1 MLFCVIILFM
11 INIETYQNGSSLLRA
26 SLLKMANIKKPQ
38 LKFFLTL
45 FETFMTIPVRINFLM
60 MGRFSNLDEKTFRL
74 RSKKAF
80 DFPALSAELLSA
92 KTGRE
97 IIGALDPSF
106 IDKSGHKTHG
116 ISKYWNGKAQ
126 VSEDGLGIACLA
138 LVDVGEKTAYHLC
151 ARQSTAPSEGNTLV
165 DQYVKVVTDNLAHI
179 KKYTKYLAADSYFMK
194 KNFIAPI
201 LAVGL
206 HIVTKMRTDAS
217 LKEVSVPPVATH
229 KMKGRPRKYGAKV
242 CLKGGIDKEKWSLF
256 LDTPEMRAYEMEAF
270 CMSLKETVRV
280 VYVERPATCHYSV
293 LLSTDKDLCGQKI
306 LEYYQLRFQVGFLI
320 RDAKQYCGLG
330 DCQARDRQKL
340 GFHFNMALAGIT
352 IAKLAY
358 WSTLDN
364 KMDVPFSMH
373 NIKQFF
379 YNKHITEN
387 IIVKLGIDQTCGK
400 IKNIIAECLSIG
412 RIAA

>member
-1 MLFCVIILFM
+1 M

-74 RSKKAF
+74 RFKKAF
-80 DFPALSAELLSA
+80 DFPALSTELPSA

-97 IIGALDPSF
+97 MIGAFDPSF
-106 IDKSGHKTHG
+106 IDKSGNKTHG
-116 ISKYWNGKAQ
+116 MGNFWNGKAQ
-126 VSEDGLGIACLA
+126 VSENGLEIACLA
-138 LVDVGEKTAYHLC
+138 LIDVGEKTAYHLC
-151 ARQSTAPSEGNTLV
+151 ARQSAAPTEGNTLV
-165 DQYVKVVTDNLAHI
+165 DQYVKVITDNLSHI
-179 KKYTKYLAADSYFMK
+179 KKYTKYVAADSYFMK

-201 LAVGL
+201 MAVGL
-206 HIVTKMRTDAS
+206 HIITKTRADAG
-217 LKEVSVPPVATH
+217 LKHVYVPPAGPL
-229 KMKGRPRKYGAKV
+229 KRKGRPRMYGGKV
-242 CLKGGIDKEKWSLF
+242 CLRGIDKEKWALF
-256 LDTPEMRAYEMEAF
+256 LDTPEMRAYEMEAYHK
-270 CMSLKETVRV
+270 SIKGTVRV
-280 VYVERPATCHYSV
+280 VYVEKPATGHYSV
-293 LLSTDKDLCGQKI
+293 LLSTDKDLCGRKI
-306 LEYYQLRFQVGFLI
+306 LEYYQLRFQIEFLI

-330 DCQARDRQKL
+330 DCQARDGQKL
-340 GFHFNMALAGIT
+340 GFHFNMALTSIT

-358 WSTLDN
+358 WSKLEN

-387 IIVKLGIDQTCGK
+387 IIVKLGIDRTCDK
-400 IKNIIAECLSIG
+400 IKNIIAECLCIG

>member
-1 MLFCVIILFM
+1 
-11 INIETYQNGSSLLRA
+11 
-26 SLLKMANIKKPQ
+26 MANIKKPQ

-74 RSKKAF
+74 GFKKAF
-80 DFPALSAELLSA
+80 DFPALSAELLSS

-97 IIGALDPSF
+97 MIVALDPSF

-116 ISKYWNGKAQ
+116 LAKFWNGKAQ
-126 VSEDGLGIACLA
+126 VSEDGLEIACLA
-138 LVDVGEKTAYHLC
+138 LVDVGEKTAYHLFS
-151 ARQSTAPSEGNTLV
+151 RQSTAPTEDNSLV
-165 DQYVKVVTDNLAHI
+165 DQYVKVVTDNLSHM
-179 KKYTKYLAADSYFMK
+179 KKYAKYLAADSYFMK

-217 LKEVSVPPVATH
+217 LKEVFVPPVVPP
-229 KMKGRPRKYGAKV
+229 KRKGRPRLYGAKV
-242 CLKGGIDKEKWSLF
+242 CLKGGIDREKWTLF

-270 CMSLKETVRV
+270 CMSLKGVVRV
-280 VYVERPATCHYSV
+280 VYVEKPATGHYSV
-293 LLSTDKDLCGQKI
+293 LLSTDKDLCGTKI
-306 LEYYQLRFQVGFLI
+306 LEYYQLRFQVEFLI

-330 DCQARDRQKL
+330 DCQARDGQKL
-340 GFHFNMALAGIT
+340 AFHFNMALTSIT

-364 KMDVPFSMH
+364 KMEVPFSMH

-387 IIVKLGIDQTCGK
+387 IIVKLGIDRTCDK
-400 IKNIIAECLSIG
+400 IKNIIAECLYIG